1 MRKLLNFLLSAA
13 AVLTLAPTAASA
25 YERCEDACTC
35 EASCAT
41 TCIIGT
47 NTRITCGRW
56 GQCDTVCYPPHD
68 LTASETQDK
77 AQEDDTSA
85 RVCSETQRDAESS
98 ASVEG

>member
-1 MRKLLNFLLSAA
+1 MRKVLKFLLSAA

-25 YERCEDACTC
+25 YERCEVACTC
-35 EASCAT
+35 EASCST

-56 GQCDTVCYPPHD
+56 GECDTVCYPPHD
-68 LTASETQDK
+68 WMTSKTQDP
-77 AQEDDTSA
+77 AQQDDTPA
-85 RVCSETQRDAESS
+85 QVCSETQQEAENS